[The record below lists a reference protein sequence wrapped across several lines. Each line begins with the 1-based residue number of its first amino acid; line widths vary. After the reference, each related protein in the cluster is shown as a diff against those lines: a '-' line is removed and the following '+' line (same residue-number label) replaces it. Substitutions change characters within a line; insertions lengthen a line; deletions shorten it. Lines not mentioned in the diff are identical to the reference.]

1 MVGDRGGVAGLL
13 AADHHRCDLPIIR
26 MHPAVVAQRQ
36 RPARPLLQRMSS
48 AAVDDVYIPRIGPE
62 QDRFFG
68 VWESKVAA

>member
-1 MVGDRGGVAGLL
+1 
-13 AADHHRCDLPIIR
+13 
-26 MHPAVVAQRQ
+26 
-36 RPARPLLQRMSS
+36 MSS